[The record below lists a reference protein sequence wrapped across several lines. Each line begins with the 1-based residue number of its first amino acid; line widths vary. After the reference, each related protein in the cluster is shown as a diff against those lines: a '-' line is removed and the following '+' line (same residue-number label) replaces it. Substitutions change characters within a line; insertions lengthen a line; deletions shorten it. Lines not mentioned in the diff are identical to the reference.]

1 MSNFEISVTPS
12 PKLMRKIGATNLT
25 VGESIAELVANSIDA
40 GAKSIQIEVNH
51 QKNFITVADDGAGIT
66 REVLPK
72 ALTLAENMAE
82 YIVKPVGVKGLYGLG
97 LKTAC
102 ASLGNRW
109 TLCTTADGMN
119 QYFVEV
125 NLANWDNVSTSAAD
139 AWKLIVSET
148 PKNPNGPLG
157 QEKTGTVISI
167 FDLNDTESKLG
178 EIINVLQY
186 GFAGHIKTG
195 TMITV
200 NGTKCAV
207 PDYNYLF
214 SLDISEKFM
223 VNGTQIVVS
232 GTVGVCK
239 NVSNAGDYGFN
250 IYRNNQLLEAWN
262 KDWFKAHLM
271 TSRIK
276 GDIDIDTGIVATFT
290 KQGIMQDETWRH
302 VKSHME
308 KALKPVV
315 YASREL
321 SQKGNVHNPAKV
333 AEVIDRVQ
341 EEMKGTTV
349 HRPINKPEGAA
360 GGSCSDATGGI
371 AQPKPKVTVNEKSL
385 ELASGLR
392 VVIVTEVDYFQ
403 DDSFLVSKDVNQ
415 DSDNSDEANL
425 QCLINANHPVY
436 KAAVQNQSEAS
447 IRKVCELMCVY
458 RAMVEDFKLTPTE
471 AEVTSNKWLGMQ
483 KLGDG
488 K

>member
-1 MSNFEISVTPS
+1 MSDFEISVTPS

-40 GAKSIQIEVNH
+40 GAKNIQIEVNH
-51 QKNFITVADDGAGIT
+51 QNNSIIVADDGAGIT

-82 YIVKPVGVKGLYGLG
+82 YIAKPIGVKGLYGLG

-109 TLCTTADGMN
+109 TLCTCADGKKQFLVN
-119 QYFVEV
+119 V
-125 NLANWDNVSTSAAD
+125 NLADWDNISTTAAD

-148 PKNPNGPLG
+148 PKSPNGPLG
-157 QEKTGTVISI
+157 QKQTGTIISI

-195 TMITV
+195 TCIMV
-200 NGTKCAV
+200 NGTQCAV

-214 SLDISEKFM
+214 SLDIRESFT
-223 VNGTQIVVS
+223 VNGKQIDVR

-239 NVSNAGDYGFN
+239 NVSNSGDYGFN
-250 IYRNNQLLEAWN
+250 IYRNNQLLESWN

-276 GDIDIDTGIVATFT
+276 GDIDIDSGIVATFT

-315 YASREL
+315 SASREL

-341 EEMKGTTV
+341 EEMKGITIHMPT
-349 HRPINKPEGAA
+349 NTPEGAS
-360 GGSCSDATGGI
+360 GGSGSDSNGGI
-371 AQPKPKVTVNEKSL
+371 IQPKPKVTVNEKSL
-385 ELASGLR
+385 ELASGLK
-392 VVIVTEVDYFQ
+392 VTIVTEVDYFP
-403 DDSFLVSKDVNQ
+403 DDSFLVAKDVNQ
-415 DSDNSDEANL
+415 DGDKTNEANL
-425 QCLINANHPVY
+425 QCLINSNHSVY
-436 KAAVQNQSEAS
+436 KSAVQSQNDAS
-447 IRKVCELMCVY
+447 VRKVCELMCVY

-471 AEVTSNKWLGMQ
+471 AEFASNKWLGMQ
-483 KLGDG
+483 KLGDE